1 MTQFEK
7 DIFDIVSRG
16 QGIRASQIAAQLGA
30 DKKQVDAVLY
40 KNINRYWVQDMSRKW
55 YTAGKRPQITKT
67 HQEDKKPDSLLAG
80 LCRYYLNCLSLDEDK
95 TISAPLHSGYGVSYV
110 ETGCFGDDCFK
121 EESTIEFLNKIAK
134 QRNLTAYAGYPVM
147 VDKIFY
153 PRTGENRL
161 TLAPVFLFPIEKTE
175 GRYRIHRVPVINMA
189 VVKKY
194 GTRDANERVY
204 ELIELE
210 NQLGLNKYDTEIEIK
225 ELTERLQQIR
235 QWTWKENISPSA
247 INITAPLNSFTEEG
261 IFNRA
266 IILANERSPFTL
278 GLESELAA
286 ISKMS
291 DSDFMGTA
299 LYQWIHGKGDGKD
312 AERPSA
318 PGDIPLLEVL
328 PLNTEQEYAV
338 REAMHSGLTIITGP
352 PGTGKSQVV
361 TELLVNTA
369 WSGKKALFSSK
380 NNKAVD
386 VVESRLNSLGDRP
399 VMIRIG
405 NNRYAYHLSELVE
418 NMLSS
423 NADQSDISC
432 YDMYRKA
439 YSEQAAVYDSL
450 KKEKEKYISVRNK
463 ADRAEQK
470 FCLIRSQY
478 AGVQMKLT
486 KENVSK
492 LQRALCECEESHTA
506 ALKDAQSYIT
516 QIFWF
521 AAREKRMR
529 SFNEKVAALNEACKL
544 CGVPPIEPDTAFET
558 FPRQRER
565 IAASIGNLHTAVEY
579 FNALD
584 ELRSLRP
591 LEETDKMLI
600 EQKKLL
606 AQTAAGLWQKWLA
619 ARPLSIS
626 VEERK
631 EMSQFVAA
639 MKLIGETDIAAH
651 PDQKERFD
659 RLQKSVT
666 RFLPCWAVTSLS
678 AKGRVPFLPG
688 IFDVVIIDEASQ
700 CDIAS
705 ALPLLYRAKRAVI
718 IGDPRQL
725 SHICS
730 ISKAQDLS
738 LMQRY
743 NVDFN
748 WSYSANSLYAA
759 ASGMASPDQI
769 IHLRDHHR
777 SHEDIIAFSNKEFYD
792 GKLRIATDYKKLN
805 IPRGITPGIKWINVC
820 GETVKYRGGGAYN
833 AREAAA
839 VISVLRR
846 LVLDN
851 GYSGSI
857 GIVTPFRAQAETI
870 REGLCRNITLK
881 NYLDTHNDCL
891 VDTVHKFQGDER
903 DIIIFS
909 PVISHGTQSNATSF
923 LSNTGNLFNV
933 AVTRAK
939 AMLVVVGD
947 MQYCAACGIK
957 YLEHFAQ
964 FAQECGKTKMKAA
977 QEEPEYT
984 EVYPRVSNPEQVS
997 EWEKYFYSALF
1008 KSGIKT
1014 IPQYPADKY
1023 RLDLALFSGDR
1034 RLDIEIDGEM
1044 YHKEWNGELCYRDQ
1058 LRNQRLYELGWDV
1071 KRFWVCQI
1079 RDELQWCIEQIKL
1092 WQRQS

>member
-1 MTQFEK
+1 M
-7 DIFDIVSRG
+7 
-16 QGIRASQIAAQLGA
+16 
-30 DKKQVDAVLY
+30 
-40 KNINRYWVQDMSRKW
+40 
-55 YTAGKRPQITKT
+55 
-67 HQEDKKPDSLLAG
+67 
-80 LCRYYLNCLSLDEDK
+80 C
-95 TISAPLHSGYGVSYV
+95 
-110 ETGCFGDDCFK
+110 
-121 EESTIEFLNKIAK
+121 
-134 QRNLTAYAGYPVM
+134 
-147 VDKIFY
+147 
-153 PRTGENRL
+153 
-161 TLAPVFLFPIEKTE
+161 
-175 GRYRIHRVPVINMA
+175 
-189 VVKKY
+189 
-194 GTRDANERVY
+194 
-204 ELIELE
+204 
-210 NQLGLNKYDTEIEIK
+210 
-225 ELTERLQQIR
+225 
-235 QWTWKENISPSA
+235 
-247 INITAPLNSFTEEG
+247 
-261 IFNRA
+261 
-266 IILANERSPFTL
+266 
-278 GLESELAA
+278 
-286 ISKMS
+286 
-291 DSDFMGTA
+291 
-299 LYQWIHGKGDGKD
+299 
-312 AERPSA
+312 
-318 PGDIPLLEVL
+318 
-328 PLNTEQEYAV
+328 
-338 REAMHSGLTIITGP
+338 
-352 PGTGKSQVV
+352 
-361 TELLVNTA
+361 
-369 WSGKKALFSSK
+369 
-380 NNKAVD
+380 
-386 VVESRLNSLGDRP
+386 
-399 VMIRIG
+399 
-405 NNRYAYHLSELVE
+405 
-418 NMLSS
+418 
-423 NADQSDISC
+423 
-432 YDMYRKA
+432 RKA
-439 YSEQAAVYDSL
+439 YCEQAAVYDSL
-450 KKEKEKYISVRNK
+450 KKEKEEYISVRNK

-486 KENVSK
+486 EENVSK
-492 LQRALCECEESHTA
+492 LQRALCECEESYTA

-529 SFNEKVAALNEACKL
+529 SFDEKVSALNEACKL
-544 CGVPPIEPDTAFET
+544 CGVQPVEPDTAFET

-565 IAASIGNLHTAVEY
+565 IAASIGNLHTEVEY
-579 FNALD
+579 FDALD
-584 ELRSLRP
+584 KLRSLRP

-619 ARPLSIS
+619 ARPLSIPA
-626 VEERK
+626 EERK

-659 RLQKSVT
+659 RLQKSIT

-738 LMQRY
+738 LMQRH

-759 ASGMASPDQI
+759 ASGMASPEQI

-846 LVLDN
+846 LVSDN
-851 GYSGSI
+851 GYCGSI

-870 REGLCRNITLK
+870 REGLCRDITLK
-881 NYLDTHNDCL
+881 NHLDTHNDCL

-964 FAQECGKTKMKAA
+964 FAQECGKMKMKAA
-977 QEEPEYT
+977 QDEPEYT
-984 EVYPRVSNPEQVS
+984 EAYPRVPNPEQVS

-1008 KSGIKT
+1008 KAGIKT